1 MIKTRAA
8 LFHSLDHN
16 VGAALVDEIIEAA
29 EQTAR
34 QYLAGLGVVEVV
46 KQ

>member
-1 MIKTRAA
+1 M
-8 LFHSLDHN
+8 
-16 VGAALVDEIIEAA
+16 GANTVDEIIEAA

-34 QYLAGLGVVEVV
+34 QYLGRLSGAPEA